1 MEAIR
6 RAQHDGGTT
15 NGSILELKLGGK
27 LEWYLFTPS
36 CCSRR
41 MNRNAKRPKSVQSA
55 YEVESTKRWHGY
67 CNAYSR
73 RIGERSD
80 NVTPIPDDKTQIFVE
95 WQRNIQTVAIH
106 YRLGDLR
113 PQEGQYADSFDPS
126 MTDREIALSLRL
138 APSPSNKSRA
148 FCQTTW
154 NHLQSSFVGHDPS
167 EGEGSSGRTVTSEMC
182 FACSVMTAMAM
193 LQGS

>member
-1 MEAIR
+1 MVAGQQM
-6 RAQHDGGTT
+6 ALVLD
-15 NGSILELKLGGK
+15 LKIGGK
-27 LEWYLFTPS
+27 LEWYLFIPP

-41 MNRNAKRPKSVQSA
+41 MNRDAKRPRSVQSG
-55 YEVESTKRWHGY
+55 YEDELTKWWLGY
-67 CNAYSR
+67 GNAYSR
-73 RIGERSD
+73 RIGERSE
-80 NVTPIPDDKTQIFVE
+80 NVTPIPDDKAQIFVE

-106 YRLGDLR
+106 YRLGDVGA
-113 PQEGQYADSFDPS
+113 QEEQYADSFDPS

-138 APSPSNKSRA
+138 ASSPSNKSRA

-154 NHLQSSFVGHDPS
+154 NHLQSSFAGHDPS

-182 FACSVMTAMAM
+182 FACSVMTAMTM